1 MMEVGT
7 ISLDQNRAGA
17 TKQEG
22 QQIRAQETP
31 ALQNSAIK
39 IAYILGSLR
48 DGGAERHALQMI
60 QNLDRKKFEPSLILM
75 EGVNL
80 ERSDGWVANR
90 FVMGIPQGGNV
101 RSLGRSFSLAHAV
114 LETATRLRKWKCEIV
129 HAVLPGPSI
138 LGGMAARLAGIPVS
152 VGSRHSLV
160 SLYRA
165 RGGAAALAD
174 RLAFHL
180 ADVSVGPSEAVTE
193 EMVRIGGCPRQKCS
207 TLYNGVDT
215 SRFRPGLSRN
225 WRRAMGWTDEHVVFG
240 MVANFRACKGHA
252 DFVAGAR
259 RIAANH
265 PEARFVMVGADQGLM
280 AATVRQVEEAGLT
293 PKTRVLDL
301 EPSPEKIFAALDIY
315 LCTST
320 SEAFGISLAEAM
332 ACGVPVI
339 ATAVGGIPEVVDD
352 NVTGFLVPVGD
363 SEAAA
368 DAAGKLF
375 NRELRR
381 AMGMRGRLR
390 VEDKFSLA
398 ATVRAH
404 EELYT
409 RLLAQ
414 RRRRV
419 I

>member
-1 MMEVGT
+1 
-7 ISLDQNRAGA
+7 
-17 TKQEG
+17 
-22 QQIRAQETP
+22 
-31 ALQNSAIK
+31 
-39 IAYILGSLR
+39 
-48 DGGAERHALQMI
+48 
-60 QNLDRKKFEPSLILM
+60 
-75 EGVNL
+75 
-80 ERSDGWVANR
+80 
-90 FVMGIPQGGNV
+90 
-101 RSLGRSFSLAHAV
+101 
-114 LETATRLRKWKCEIV
+114 
-129 HAVLPGPSI
+129 LPGPSI

-160 SLYRA
+160 GLYRA
-165 RGGAAALAD
+165 RGGAATLAD

-180 ADVSVGPSEAVTE
+180 ADVSVGPSRAVTE

-215 SRFRPGLSRN
+215 SRFRPGLSRS
-225 WRRAMGWTDEHVVFG
+225 WRSAMGWTDEHVVFG

-252 DFVAGAR
+252 DFVAAAS
-259 RIAANH
+259 RIAADH

-280 AATVRQVEEAGLT
+280 AATMRQVEEAGLT
-293 PKTRVLDL
+293 AKTRVLDL

-339 ATAVGGIPEVVDD
+339 ATAVGGIPEVIDD
-352 NVTGFLVPVGD
+352 DVTGFLVPVGD

-381 AMGMRGRLR
+381 GMGMRGRLR
-390 VEDKFSLA
+390 VEDKFSLS

-409 RLLAQ
+409 RLLGQ
-414 RRRRV
+414 RRSN
-419 I
+419 IL